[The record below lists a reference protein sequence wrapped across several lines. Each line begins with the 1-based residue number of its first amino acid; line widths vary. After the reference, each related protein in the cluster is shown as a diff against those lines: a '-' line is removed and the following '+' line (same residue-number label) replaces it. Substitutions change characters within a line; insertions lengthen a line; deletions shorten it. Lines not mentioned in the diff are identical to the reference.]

1 MDDGE
6 FGFEEVTVE
15 FTEEV
20 IESLDEKAFVY
31 HRDNRAAAIR
41 DCLDEWIKQQSSET
55 NEES

>member
-20 IESLDEKAFVY
+20 IESLDEKAFVD

-41 DCLDEWIKQQSSET
+41 DCLDEWIKQQSNET
-55 NEES
+55 NKES